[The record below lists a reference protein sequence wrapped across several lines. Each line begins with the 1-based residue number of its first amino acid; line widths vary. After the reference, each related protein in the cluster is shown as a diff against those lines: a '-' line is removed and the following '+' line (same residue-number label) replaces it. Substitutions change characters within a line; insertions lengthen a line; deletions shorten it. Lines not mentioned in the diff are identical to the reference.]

1 MPAPWGIRG
10 PLAALAMLLATA
22 AGAPVARA
30 TTPPPAISAPAAI
43 VIDARTGERLYAKDA
58 DDRRAIAS
66 TTKLMTAAVAL
77 TRAKPSQVFVM
88 PPYPV
93 TPGESK
99 LGLATGE
106 RMTFHDLLRAMMLPS
121 ANDAAYDVAVNVGGS
136 KDGFV
141 RLMNQRARALGLSET
156 HYSTPVGLDDP
167 ANYSSARDLAELT
180 ALLLRN
186 RTFARIVDMPSATL
200 ESGSHP
206 RTIVNRN
213 DLVLDYPFVDGVKT
227 GHTIDAG
234 FVLVGSASG
243 NGAKVVSVVL
253 GTPSIA
259 SRDADSIALLRWG
272 VQQYHPVRAVA
283 AGTRFARATVRY
295 RDDDEVG
302 LVAGSGA
309 RLTVRRG
316 ARVSR
321 RIDAP
326 DELKGPLPRGARVG
340 TVSVVY
346 RGRVVKRVPLVT
358 AAPVEGAGWL
368 RRFTSSVGGPAAA
381 LALLALLGVAALL
394 VALRVRAT
402 RGMRGERAAR

>member
-1 MPAPWGIRG
+1 MPSRWRIHV
-10 PLAALAMLLATA
+10 PLAALAVLFATA
-22 AGAPVARA
+22 GGAPVARA
-30 TTPPPAISAPAAI
+30 TPPPAISAPAAI
-43 VIDARTGERLYAKDA
+43 VIDARTGERLYAKGA

-66 TTKLMTAAVAL
+66 TTKLMTAMVAL
-77 TRAKPSQVFVM
+77 TRTKPSRVFVM
-88 PPYPV
+88 PPYPL

-141 RLMNQRARALGLSET
+141 RMMNQRARALGLSET

-167 ANYSSARDLAELT
+167 ANYSSARDLAKLT

-186 RTFARIVDMPSATL
+186 RTFARVVDMRSATL
-200 ESGSHP
+200 ESGARP
-206 RTIVNRN
+206 RTVVNRN
-213 DLVLDYPFVDGVKT
+213 DLVLDYPFVNGVKT
-227 GHTIDAG
+227 GHTIEAG
-234 FVLVGSASG
+234 YVLVGSAAG
-243 NGAKVVSVVL
+243 NGAEVVSVVL
-253 GTPSIA
+253 GTPSITA
-259 SRDADSIALLRWG
+259 RDADSLALLRWG
-272 VQQYHPVRAVA
+272 VRQYHPVKAVA

-295 RDDDEVG
+295 RDDDEIG
-302 LVAGSGA
+302 LVAESGA

-326 DELKGPLPRGARVG
+326 DELEGPLPRGTRVG
-340 TVSVVY
+340 MVSVVY

-358 AAPVEGAGWL
+358 ASRVEGAGFV
-368 RRFTSSVGGPAAA
+368 RRFTSFLGGTAPT
-381 LALLALLGVAALL
+381 LALIALLGIAALL

-402 RGMRGERAAR
+402 RGMRGERATR

>member
-1 MPAPWGIRG
+1 V
-10 PLAALAMLLATA
+10 LLATA
-22 AGAPVARA
+22 AGAPAA
-30 TTPPPAISAPAAI
+30 SGAAPPAIGAPSAI
-43 VIDARTGERLYAKDA
+43 VIDARTGERLYAKNA

-77 TRAKPSQVFVM
+77 TRARPSEVFVM
-88 PPYPV
+88 PPYPLS
-93 TPGESK
+93 PGESK
-99 LGLATGE
+99 LGLGTGE
-106 RMTFHDLLRAMMLPS
+106 RMTFRDLLRAMMLPS

-136 KDGFV
+136 KERFV
-141 RLMNQRARALGLSET
+141 RMMNQHARTLGLSET

-167 ANYSSARDLAELT
+167 ANYSSARDLAKLT

-186 RTFARIVDMPSATL
+186 STFARVVDMPSATL
-200 ESGSHP
+200 ATGARP
-206 RTIVNRN
+206 RTVVNRN

-227 GHTIDAG
+227 GHTIQAG
-234 FVLVGSASG
+234 YVLVGSASG

-259 SRDADSIALLRWG
+259 ARDADSLALLRWG

-295 RDDDEVG
+295 RDDEEVG
-302 LVAGSGA
+302 LVAASGA

-316 ARVSR
+316 SRVSR
-321 RIDAP
+321 QIEAP

-358 AAPVEGAGWL
+358 ASRVEGAGFV
-368 RRFTSSVGGPAAA
+368 RRVTSGLGGPAPAI
-381 LALLALLGVAALL
+381 ALLVLLGVAAFL
-394 VALRVRAT
+394 ALRVRAT